1 MSMGT
6 NMRGHTPTGVI
17 ASCFSDT
24 NVKEDWVASIM
35 VQILSDSR
43 KGKNYPVCLI
53 VSVAYKPVDAILL

>member
-1 MSMGT
+1 MGT

-35 VQILSDSR
+35 VQILSDTW
-43 KGKNYPVCLI
+43 VQEEE
-53 VSVAYKPVDAILL
+53 